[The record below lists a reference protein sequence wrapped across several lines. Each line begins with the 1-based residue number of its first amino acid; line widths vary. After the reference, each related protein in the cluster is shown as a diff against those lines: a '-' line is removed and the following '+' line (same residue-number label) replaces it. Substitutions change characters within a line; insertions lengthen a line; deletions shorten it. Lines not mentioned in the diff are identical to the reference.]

1 MLKRLN
7 TSVTA
12 LEVDMKL
19 YEDNKQAYAILERDD
34 EYDVIQGQVAILNQD
49 LIDSGFDQYQYIAVK
64 KGKRVY
70 IEKK

>member
-1 MLKRLN
+1 
-7 TSVTA
+7 
-12 LEVDMKL
+12 MKL

-34 EYDVIQGQVAILNQD
+34 EYDVIRGQVAILNQD

-70 IEKK
+70 IEKKQI

>member
-1 MLKRLN
+1 
-7 TSVTA
+7 
-12 LEVDMKL
+12 MKL

-34 EYDVIQGQVAILNQD
+34 EYDVIRGQVAILNQD

>member
-1 MLKRLN
+1 
-7 TSVTA
+7 
-12 LEVDMKL
+12 MKL

-34 EYDVIQGQVAILNQD
+34 EYDVIRGQVAILNQD
-49 LIDSGFDQYQYIAVK
+49 LIDSGFDQYQYVAVK